1 MSRLA
6 FVKLQVYTRIMTH
19 SCYCIALRKLSRR
32 LTAVYDEAFAPLGIT
47 VSQFSQLRHIRHK
60 QPVSLTELG
69 ALQDLDRSTVG
80 RNTKVLHRMG
90 LVSMAAS
97 EEDQRETVLSLTDEG
112 RALLKQATPI
122 WNDVQ
127 ARIETKLEAAEFD
140 RLLGALGDL

>member
-1 MSRLA
+1 MQLA
-6 FVKLQVYTRIMTH
+6 FVNLQVYTRIMTH
-19 SCYCIALRKLSRR
+19 PCYCIALRKVSRR

-60 QPVSLTELG
+60 QPVSLTEL
-69 ALQDLDRSTVG
+69 AEIQELDRSTVG

-112 RALLKQATPI
+112 RALLKQATPV
-122 WNDVQ
+122 WNDIQ
-127 ARIETKLEAAEFD
+127 TRIEAKLEAAEFD
-140 RLLGALGDL
+140 RLIGALGDL